1 MTTTNDNEQNVPETN
16 EPLYTAADEENV
28 APAAEEVAI
37 PLGGDCLE
45 EETVSVSEATEA
57 PISKEAVEE
66 AVSEDSEKADEK
78 KEKKKKDKK
87 KLSKKEKKAKK
98 KEKKEKKGKAKKK
111 NKKDKKKDKKK
122 K

>member
-87 KLSKKEKKAKK
+87 KLSKKEKKAEKK
-98 KEKKEKKGKAKKK
+98 AKKEKKGKAKKK

>member
-87 KLSKKEKKAKK
+87 KLSKKEK
-98 KEKKEKKGKAKKK
+98 GSSRISVGIHTFGNDRYLINLRK
-111 NKKDKKKDKKK
+111 NSLFR
-122 K
+122 

>member
-57 PISKEAVEE
+57 PISEEAVEE

-78 KEKKKKDKK
+78 KEKKKKEK
-87 KLSKKEKKAKK
+87 KLKRKTKRIRKKIKR
-98 KEKKEKKGKAKKK
+98 K
-111 NKKDKKKDKKK
+111 NKRL
-122 K
+122 

>member
-57 PISKEAVEE
+57 PISEEAVEE

-87 KLSKKEKKAKK
+87 KLSKKEK
-98 KEKKEKKGKAKKK
+98 AKKK

>member
-57 PISKEAVEE
+57 PISEEAVE
-66 AVSEDSEKADEK
+66 ASVTHRSNSCHSLLFLIAPPSPAASAAGFFMQAYLDSV
-78 KEKKKKDKK
+78 
-87 KLSKKEKKAKK
+87 L
-98 KEKKEKKGKAKKK
+98 
-111 NKKDKKKDKKK
+111 
-122 K
+122 

>member
-28 APAAEEVAI
+28 AQAAEEVAI

-57 PISKEAVEE
+57 PISEEAVEE
-66 AVSEDSEKADEK
+66 AVSEYSEKANEK
-78 KEKKKKDKK
+78 KEKKKKAEKK
-87 KLSKKEKKAKK
+87 AKKEKKA
-98 KEKKEKKGKAKKK
+98 KAKKK

>member
-28 APAAEEVAI
+28 AQAAEEVAI

-57 PISKEAVEE
+57 PISEEAVEE
-66 AVSEDSEKADEK
+66 AVSEYSE
-78 KEKKKKDKK
+78 
-87 KLSKKEKKAKK
+87 KAKK
-98 KEKKEKKGKAKKK
+98 KEKKKAEKKAKKEKKAKAKKK